1 MANETKRVIKDTLM
15 QILDKKSFDNI
26 SIKELTDS
34 CDISRNTFYYHY
46 HDIYEVLE
54 DLFDEQTNQ
63 HLGNADSWEL
73 WEDGILQALNFAIT
87 NRRAVYHV
95 YNSLKRENLQRYL
108 SKVMTPITL
117 KFVKQQSQ
125 ELEVAEEDIQT
136 IVLFYKHGV
145 IGAFGEWLDNNM
157 KGDLEQEIK
166 RLGFMMRGSVRYCLE
181 RAAKK

>member
-34 CDISRNTFYYHY
+34 CGISRNTFYYHY

-54 DLFDEQTNQ
+54 DLFDEQTSQ
-63 HLGNADSWEL
+63 HLGNADSWKL
-73 WEDGILQALNFAIT
+73 WEDGILQALDFVIT

-108 SKVMTPITL
+108 SRVMTPITL
-117 KFVKQQSQ
+117 KFVKQQAQ
-125 ELEVAEEDIQT
+125 GLDVDEEDIET
-136 IVLFYKHGV
+136 IVLFYKNGTTGV
-145 IGAFGEWLDNNM
+145 FLEWLDNNM
-157 KGDLEQEIK
+157 KDDLEQGIK
-166 RLGFMMRGSVRYCLE
+166 RLGFIMRGSVRYCLE
-181 RAAKK
+181 RVAK